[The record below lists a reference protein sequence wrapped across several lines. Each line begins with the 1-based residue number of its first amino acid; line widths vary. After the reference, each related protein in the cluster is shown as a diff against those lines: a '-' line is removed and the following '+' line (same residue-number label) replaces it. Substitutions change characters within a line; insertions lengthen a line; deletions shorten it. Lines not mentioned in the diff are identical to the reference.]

1 MENNINMI
9 VHLSDLDKAL
19 LSKILSAVEALNA
32 SLLANQGMITIA
44 DTDTPTEGASRPA
57 TPPVAE
63 PVKDIDSTA
72 GGAVATLGDV
82 QRKVVELCGPA
93 HGKKAEVREIIKA
106 YAPKVTGIPTDKLD
120 EVMAKLMALE
130 G

>member
-1 MENNINMI
+1 MENNIKLT
-9 VHLSDLDKAL
+9 VELSESDKAL
-19 LSKILSAVEALNA
+19 VGKLLSAVEALNA
-32 SLLANQGMITIA
+32 SLLANQGMIAIA
-44 DTDTPTEGASRPA
+44 DTDTSVEGASRPA

-63 PVKDIDSTA
+63 PVKDVDPNA
-72 GGAVATLGDV
+72 GAAVATLGDV

-106 YAPKVTGIPTDKLD
+106 YAPKVTGIPADKLN
-120 EVMAKLMALE
+120 EVMAKLTALE

>member
-1 MENNINMI
+1 MENNINLT
-9 VHLSDLDKAL
+9 VALSELDRAL
-19 LSKILSAVEALNA
+19 FSKLQAAVEALNA

-44 DTDTPTEGASRPA
+44 DTDTPTEGASRPDK
-57 TPPVAE
+57 PHVAE

-72 GGAVATLGDV
+72 GGAVLLGDV

-93 HGKKAEVREIIKA
+93 HGKKAEVREIVKA
-106 YAPKVTGIPTDKLD
+106 YAPKVTGIPADKLD
-120 EVMAKLMALE
+120 EVMAKLTALE

>member
-1 MENNINMI
+1 MENSINLT
-9 VHLSDLDKAL
+9 VELSEPDKAL
-19 LSKILSAVEALNA
+19 LGKLLSAVEALNA
-32 SLLANQGMITIA
+32 SLLANQGMIAIA
-44 DTDTPTEGASRPA
+44 DTDTPTEGASRPDK
-57 TPPVAE
+57 PPVAE
-63 PVKDIDSTA
+63 PVKDIDPNA
-72 GGAVATLGDV
+72 GAAVVALGDV

-106 YAPKVTGIPTDKLD
+106 YAPKVTGIPVDKLD

>member
-1 MENNINMI
+1 MENNIKLTLE
-9 VHLSDLDKAL
+9 LSELDKAL
-19 LSKILSAVEALNA
+19 LSKLLEAVTALNA
-32 SLLANQGMITIA
+32 SLLANQGMIAIA
-44 DTDTPTEGASRPA
+44 DTD

-63 PVKDIDSTA
+63 PVKDIDPSA
-72 GGAVATLGDV
+72 GAAVATLGDV

-106 YAPKVTGIPTDKLD
+106 YAPKVTGIPADKLD
-120 EVMAKLMALE
+120 EVMAKLTALE

>member
-1 MENNINMI
+1 MENNINMT

-19 LSKILSAVEALNA
+19 LGKLLAAAEALNA
-32 SLLANQGMITIA
+32 SLLANQGMIAIA
-44 DTDTPTEGASRPA
+44 DTG

-63 PVKDIDSTA
+63 PVKDVDPNA
-72 GGAVATLGDV
+72 GAAVATLGDV

-106 YAPKVTGIPTDKLD
+106 YAPKVTGIPADKLD
-120 EVMAKLMALE
+120 EVMAKLTALE